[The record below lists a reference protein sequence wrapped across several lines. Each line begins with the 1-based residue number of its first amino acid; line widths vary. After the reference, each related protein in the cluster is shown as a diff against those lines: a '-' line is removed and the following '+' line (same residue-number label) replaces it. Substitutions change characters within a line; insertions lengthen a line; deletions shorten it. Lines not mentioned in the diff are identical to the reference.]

1 MSKHGISL
9 RIDDDKIQEIDR
21 LAKVAKR
28 DRTFIINEAI
38 DAYLDVHQWQ
48 LQHIEESVR
57 QADQGKFASDSD
69 VEKVLKKW
77 R

>member
-1 MSKHGISL
+1 MSKQGISL
-9 RIDDDKIQEIDR
+9 RIEDKTIDEIDR

-38 DAYLDVHQWQ
+38 DAYLDVHEWQ
-48 LQHIEESVR
+48 LRRIDEAIV
-57 QADQGKFASDSD
+57 QADEGKFANSAD
-69 VEKVLKKW
+69 VEKVLRKW